1 MQFFGFVLLLLFC
14 MSLEFVASEEERR
27 ELKVT
32 LFEEKVRRERICRL
46 KVRDDSEKSC
56 QDRDGLLVLK

>member
-1 MQFFGFVLLLLFC
+1 